1 MKKVLIF
8 LIFRIWLCDAVCD
21 ENTLIT
27 ELRQDIIDNGKLDC
41 TRSARIPSPEI
52 EESGEQRKN
61 RLAAVWDTDC
71 AFSANYDWYSKLK
84 TVYGMNK
91 GYLAIK

>member
-1 MKKVLIF
+1 MKKLFLTIF
-8 LIFRIWLCDAVCD
+8 LLPLWLCDAVCD

-41 TRSARIPSPEI
+41 TRYPRVASPNI
-52 EESGEQRKN
+52 EESAEQRKN

-71 AFSANYDWYSKLK
+71 AFTANYDWYSKLK
-84 TVYGMNK
+84 TVYGMKK
-91 GYLAIK
+91 G

>member
-1 MKKVLIF
+1 MSLF
-8 LIFRIWLCDAVCD
+8 LLPLSLGDAVCD

-27 ELRQDIIDNGKLDC
+27 ELRQDILDNGKLDC
-41 TRSARIPSPEI
+41 TRYARVPSAEI
-52 EESGEQRKN
+52 EESAEQRRN

-71 AFSANYDWYSKLK
+71 AFTANYDWYSKLK

-91 GYLAIK
+91 G